1 MQSQQYPYL
10 GRLDHLRFF
19 AAALVVVFHFFHSH
33 VGDLRSGNP
42 LVSLIDEGH
51 TGIALFMVISGF
63 ILTLIAGEQDIRY
76 AGFVKNRVLRIY
88 PLFVFAVMLQ
98 LLISTYN
105 EHRNYGFLQLLS
117 WLMPFRSETVPLSPY
132 FVQLWTIWVEF
143 QFYLIFPFLL
153 TFTRRH
159 GKHYLLSWLLLLV
172 VVRAMVWLTT
182 GSVRYLAYE
191 TLFGRLDQFI
201 VGMLAARLW
210 LARAPQ
216 ADAGQPSPLLLLL
229 PAGLVLLLIHLFS
242 LHVGFTDID
251 SGWWVFWPPLE
262 ALAWA
267 CLAWTYL
274 RVRAPRPASRCWSAA
289 GTVLSLLGTISFSLY
304 VMHNLVIHLV
314 NRQFMPHLQA
324 ALPPSWSLL
333 CGAAATF
340 ALLLPLALLTWRLI
354 EQPFLT
360 LRAPYVRS
368 QA

>member
-1 MQSQQYPYL
+1 MQSKQYPYL
-10 GRLDHLRFF
+10 DRLDHLRFY
-19 AAALVVVFHFFHSH
+19 AAALVVVFHFFHAH

-63 ILTLIAGEQDIRY
+63 ILTLIAGEQDIHY

-153 TFTRRH
+153 AFTRRY
-159 GKHYLLSWLLLLV
+159 GSRYLWSWLLLLA

-210 LARAPQ
+210 LVRLPRSGQERPAPWW
-216 ADAGQPSPLLLLL
+216 LLL

-242 LHVGFTDID
+242 RRVGFTDID
-251 SGWWVFWPPLE
+251 SGWWVFWPLLE

-267 CLAWTYL
+267 SLVWTYL
-274 RVRAPRPASRCWSAA
+274 RVRAPRIAASCWSGA
-289 GTVLSLLGTISFSLY
+289 GTLLSLLGMISFSLY
-304 VMHNLVIHLV
+304 VLHNLVIHLV
-314 NRQFMPHLQA
+314 NRQFMPHLLAWLPSPWSIA
-324 ALPPSWSLL
+324 AGVLL
-333 CGAAATF
+333 TF
-340 ALLLPLALLTWRLI
+340 ALLLPLALLTWRLV
-354 EQPFLT
+354 EQPFLSFRVAYI
-360 LRAPYVRS
+360 RART
-368 QA
+368 